1 MSTPFF
7 WDDLLEYIEDRRVI
21 PILGPHLLPIR
32 HPGGEKLF
40 LRFASERLAERLSI
54 PVDEIPEEEGLNHV
68 VCRYLEA
75 GGRREDVYPRL
86 RTVMKDLVLPTPDPL
101 KKLAQI
107 RHFNLYVTTTFD
119 LLLEQALN
127 EERFGGAPKSATLA
141 YSPNNVQDLPCEM
154 ANLDHPTVYHLF
166 GRISS
171 SPDYAIT
178 DEDTLEFLYAMQSES
193 KRPHL
198 LFDELKN
205 KHLLIMGSTFPD
217 WLVRF
222 FIRIAKGGR
231 LSTPRDGREILAD
244 KKLREDRNL
253 VLFLQHFSYRTQFF
267 EDGGAVEFVDE
278 FLSRYNQRYPA
289 EGAGAQTSTIREENS
304 VPDMQPGAIFLSYAS
319 QDVAA
324 VRKIR
329 DGLEAVG
336 LDVWFDKRQL
346 EWGDDFG
353 AKIKRN
359 IRSCSF
365 FAPVISASTEKRSEG
380 YFRLEWRLAAERAL
394 QIADAVPFILPIALD
409 DTDES
414 VAKVPDK
421 FKEVQWTRLTTDG
434 ALPELTT
441 RMVRLVREYRKHEKG
456 LI

>member
-7 WDDLLEYIEDRRVI
+7 WDDLLEYVEDRRVI
-21 PILGPHLLPIR
+21 PILGPHLLSIR
-32 HPGGEKLF
+32 FPEGEKLF
-40 LRFASERLAERLSI
+40 LRFAAERLAERLCIS
-54 PVDEIPEEEGLNHV
+54 VNDMPEDNGLNHV
-68 VCRYLEA
+68 VCRYLEG
-75 GGRREDVYPRL
+75 GGRREDIYPRL
-86 RTVMKDLVLPTPDPL
+86 RTVMKDLALPTPEPL
-101 KKLAQI
+101 RKLAQI
-107 RHFNLYVTTTFD
+107 RHFDLYVTTTFD
-119 LLLEQALN
+119 LLLEQAIN
-127 EERFGGAPKSATLA
+127 EERFGGAAKTATLTYA
-141 YSPNNVQDLPCEM
+141 PNSVQDLPCEM
-154 ANLDHPTVYHLF
+154 ANLERPTVYHLF
-166 GRISS
+166 GRLSA

-178 DEDTLEFLYAMQSES
+178 DEDTLEFLYSMQAEA

-205 KHLLIMGSTFPD
+205 KHLLIIGTTFPD

-244 KKLREDRNL
+244 KKLREDKSL

-278 FLSRYNQRYPA
+278 FVSRYKRRYPA
-289 EGAGAQTSTIREENS
+289 DEAVARPSTVQEETR
-304 VPDMQPGAIFLSYAS
+304 VAEMQPGSIFLSYAS

-324 VRKIR
+324 AGKIR
-329 DGLEAVG
+329 DALEAVG

-359 IRSCSF
+359 IRGCSF
-365 FAPVISASTEKRSEG
+365 FAPLISASTQKRSEG
-380 YFRLEWRLAAERAL
+380 YFRLEWRLAAERAM

-409 DTDES
+409 ETDES
-414 VAKVPDK
+414 VAEVPDK
-421 FKEVQWTRLTTDG
+421 FKEVQWTRLTAEH
-434 ALPELTT
+434 ALPELTE
-441 RMVRLVREYRKHEKG
+441 RMVRLVREYRKREKG
-456 LI
+456 LM